1 MKQLASILVLCAM
14 VAALGSCTVEVG
26 DTGDEDSS
34 PPAVDVGATAPSAA
48 DSGEVGPN
56 VVILKVGDQ
65 YDKATGEVTSQTRTF
80 APDTP
85 LMHVSAGITGLTAGT
100 MVQGTLR
107 AIEVT
112 NNEGTVLR
120 DIELA
125 TVEVE
130 APAEESTIH
139 FEFNAP
145 DTGWPPGAYAVD
157 IVTGG
162 EVIETV
168 ELTVE

>member
-14 VAALGSCTVEVG
+14 VVALGSCSVEIG
-26 DTGDEDSS
+26 DTGDEGTG
-34 PPAVDVGATAPSAA
+34 PPATDVGATAPPAA
-48 DSGEVGPN
+48 DSGEAGPK

-65 YDKATGEVTSQTRTF
+65 YDEAAGEVTSQARTF

-85 LMHVSAGITGLTAGT
+85 SIHVSAGITGLAAGA

-112 NNEGTVLR
+112 DSEGTVLR
-120 DIELA
+120 DIEVA

-139 FEFNAP
+139 FEFSAP
-145 DTGWPPGAYAVD
+145 DAGWPAGAYVVD
-157 IVTGG
+157 IATAG

-168 ELTVE
+168 EITVE